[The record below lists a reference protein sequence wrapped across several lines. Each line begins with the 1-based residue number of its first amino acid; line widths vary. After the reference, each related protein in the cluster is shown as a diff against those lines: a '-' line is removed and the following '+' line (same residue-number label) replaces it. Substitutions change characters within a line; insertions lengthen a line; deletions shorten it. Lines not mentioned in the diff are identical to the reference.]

1 MVLSMLSRYYYHELG
16 YGKQK
21 IVNELDSFMN
31 KNYPRYN
38 SVNWTEYIEKCAN
51 HAKKYP
57 LCECTG
63 VWITSNELKT
73 IESIH
78 NKVVERLAFTLLCL
92 AKFKNFRN
100 PENNGWVNNEDSE
113 IYKLACIT
121 TTAFDKGIRFCQL
134 KEFGLIKYAKK
145 INNLNVQVL
154 FINDES
160 DKKLFIDDFRKLG
173 YEWRLYKGENYIR
186 CADCGILV
194 RKTSTN
200 RKYCNDCAKQNPYY
214 DYSPPK
220 IIQCKDCG
228 KDIKV
233 DASSRKVRCD
243 ECFKKERSRINSNYR
258 KKTSSF

>member
-1 MVLSMLSRYYYHELG
+1 MILSMLSRYYYHEFG

-21 IVNELDSFMN
+21 IVNELNLFMN
-31 KNYPRYN
+31 QNYPRYN
-38 SVNWTEYIEKCAN
+38 PINWTEYIEKCAN

-57 LCECTG
+57 LCECEG

-73 IESIH
+73 IEGMH
-78 NKVVERLAFTLLCL
+78 NKVMERLAFTLLCL

-134 KEFGLIKYAKK
+134 KELGLIKYAKK

-154 FINDES
+154 FVDEEGE
-160 DKKLFIDDFRKLG
+160 KKLFINDFRKLG

-186 CADCGILV
+186 CTDCGIL
-194 RKTSTN
+194 T
-200 RKYCNDCAKQNPYY
+200 
-214 DYSPPK
+214 
-220 IIQCKDCG
+220 
-228 KDIKV
+228 
-233 DASSRKVRCD
+233 
-243 ECFKKERSRINSNYR
+243 
-258 KKTSSF
+258 KKTSNSKKYCSYCSKLNTSSNKYLWDINNRTGISEK